1 MGKRGNGEARVQES
15 EAGRQV
21 ARAAT
26 QVIFLFIVSRALGLA
41 REMVVGAVFGTTAA
55 YDAYLAAVRVPDI
68 LFTLIAGGALGS
80 AFIPT
85 FTGYFARND
94 PEGGWRLA
102 SAVVNLLILVL
113 SLAAGLAWL
122 AAPLIVPTI
131 LAPGFAPDLQALTV
145 SLMRTMLVA
154 PILFGVSGV
163 VMGVLNARQH
173 FVLPALAPSFLNLSL
188 IGAALLLAP
197 RIGVRALALGY
208 VVGAALHLS
217 IQLPGLILVGARY
230 LPSLYHPGVR
240 EVLWLMAPRVLG
252 LAAVQVN
259 FLVNTNIASRL
270 GEGAVSALNY
280 AWLLMLLPQGIFAQA
295 VATAAFPTFADQ
307 AARGDRDG
315 MRRTLVG
322 TLRAVLFVTLPA
334 AVGLILLR
342 RPLVALLFERGA
354 FQASSTQAVA
364 WALAFYALGLVGH
377 AAVEILAR
385 AFYALHDT
393 WTPVWVGGL
402 AMGLNVALSLILPGV
417 FGRTGLP
424 SHGGLALA
432 NSVATLLEAVGLMRL
447 LRPRLGDPKAWRLQG
462 AALRSGAAAAV
473 MGGALLVWQ
482 RLTAGHGSLFVGG
495 GGVVLGAGAY
505 LAAAALLKAEEPWMM
520 ARLLLRRGGRLPPG
534 RSGGRTPA
542 DPVTDSPVDK
552 SLDVE

>member
-1 MGKRGNGEARVQES
+1 VGKRGSGKAGVQGS
-15 EAGRQV
+15 RAGQQV

-26 QVIFLFIVSRALGLA
+26 QVVLLFVVSRALGLA

-102 SAVVNLLILVL
+102 SAVVNLLVLVL
-113 SLAAGLAWL
+113 TLAAGLAWL

-131 LAPGFAPDLQALTV
+131 LAPGFGPDLQALTV

-188 IGAALLLAP
+188 IGAAWFLSP
-197 RIGVRALALGY
+197 RFGVRALALGY
-208 VVGAALHLS
+208 VLGAALHLS

-252 LAAVQVN
+252 LAAVQLN

-307 AARGDRDG
+307 AARGERDG

-342 RPLVALLFERGA
+342 RPLVAFLFERGA

-417 FGRTGLP
+417 FGRMGLP
-424 SHGGLALA
+424 PHGGLALS
-432 NSVATLLEAVGLMRL
+432 NSVATLLEAVGLARL
-447 LRPRLGDPKAWRLQG
+447 LRPRLGDSKEWRLRG
-462 AALRSGAAAAV
+462 ATLRSGVAAAA
-473 MGGALLVWQ
+473 MAGALLVWQ
-482 RLTAGHGSLFVGG
+482 WLVAGNADFLVGG
-495 GGVVLGAGAY
+495 GGVLIGAGVY
-505 LAAAALLKAEEPWMM
+505 LGAAALLRAEELQTV
-520 ARLLLRRGGRLPPG
+520 ARLLLRRSAR
-534 RSGGRTPA
+534 
-542 DPVTDSPVDK
+542 
-552 SLDVE
+552 VED

>member
-1 MGKRGNGEARVQES
+1 MGKRGNREARVQGRG
-15 EAGRQV
+15 AGRRV

-26 QVIFLFIVSRALGLA
+26 QVIFLFIISRALGLA
-41 REMVVGAVFGTTAA
+41 REMVLGAAFGTTAA

-85 FTGYFARND
+85 FTGYLARND

-102 SAVVNLLILVL
+102 SAVVNLLVLVL
-113 SLAAGLAWL
+113 TLAAGLAWL

-145 SLMRTMLVA
+145 SLMRTMLIA

-163 VMGVLNARQH
+163 AMGVLNARQH
-173 FVLPALAPSFLNLSL
+173 FVFPALAPSFLNLSL

-217 IQLPGLILVGARY
+217 IQLPGLVIVGARY

-307 AARGDRDG
+307 AARGDQDG

-354 FQASSTQAVA
+354 FQASSTEAVA

-417 FGRTGLP
+417 VDRTGLP

-432 NSVATLLEAVGLMRL
+432 NSIATLLETIGLTWL

-462 AALRSGAAAAV
+462 TALRSGAAAAV
-473 MGGALLVWQ
+473 MGVTLLLWQ
-482 RLTAGHGSLFVGG
+482 QITTGHSSLSVGG
-495 GGVVLGAGAY
+495 GVLLGAVAY
-505 LAAAALLKAEEPWMM
+505 LAAAALLKTEEPRTVV
-520 ARLLLRRGGRLPPG
+520 RLLLRLGGRFPLG
-534 RSGGRTPA
+534 QNGGRTPA
-542 DPVTDSPVDK
+542 GPAKDSPVDK
-552 SLDVE
+552 SPDVE